1 MEIGA
6 AYIRVSTND
15 QMEYS
20 PDSQLQ
26 MISSYAKAHEIILPE
41 EFIFREQD
49 GVSGRKADNRP
60 EFQRMIATARK
71 PTHPI
76 SVILVWKFSRFA
88 RNQEESIVYK
98 SLLKKESNVRVVS
111 VSEPLI
117 EGEFGTLIERII
129 EWMDGY
135 YSTRLSGEVKRGMS
149 EKVNRGEPVTI
160 PSFGYDIV
168 DKKYI
173 VNNETA
179 PIVKMIFSNFITG
192 MGTREIAL
200 KLNDMGIRTRRG
212 SMWEN
217 RTIEYLL
224 RNPVYI
230 GKIRWNPTGKT
241 STRSY
246 NDPNVIIKDG
256 DHEPIIDMNV
266 WEKTQARLDEIK
278 KMYSR
283 YVRKTMPETMLQGL
297 VKCSTCGSS
306 LSRIN
311 PTGFQ
316 CSAYAK
322 GACNVSH
329 YISIPKLEKMVLNA
343 IKEQFKAKNIVNIT
357 IRGEQSDDESSRLIE
372 KQIQKEQL
380 KLIRVK
386 EAYEA
391 GVDSLSE
398 YKDNKMKINDHI
410 KELRASVPKLNENEL
425 KRAFWGKYKSRINIL
440 FSETQPIDSRI
451 ELLRSIID
459 KIVFDRASCK
469 VDIFYKY

>member
-41 EFIFREQD
+41 EYIFREQD

-71 PTHPI
+71 PAHPI

-98 SLLKKESNVRVVS
+98 SLLKKESNVRVIS

-117 EGEFGTLIERII
+117 EGEFGSLIERII

-135 YSTRLSGEVKRGMS
+135 YSTRLSGEVKRGMN
-149 EKVNRGEPVTI
+149 EKVHRGEPVTI

-173 VNNETA
+173 VNDDTA
-179 PIVKMIFSNFITG
+179 PIVRMVFNNFIAG

-212 SMWEN
+212 SLWEN

-230 GKIRWNPTGKT
+230 GKIRWNPTGKP
-241 STRSY
+241 STRSH
-246 NDPNVIIKDG
+246 NDPNVILKDG
-256 DHEPIIDMNV
+256 GHDPIIDMDV
-266 WEKTQARLDEIK
+266 WDKAQAKLDEIK
-278 KMYSR
+278 KMYSK
-283 YVRKTMPETMLQGL
+283 YMRKSSPETMLQGL
-297 VKCSTCGSS
+297 VKCSTCGCS
-306 LSRIN
+306 LSRIS

-316 CSAYAK
+316 CSAYSK

-329 YISIPKLEKMVLNA
+329 YISIPKLEKMVLNS
-343 IKEQFKAKNIVNIT
+343 IKEQFKAKNMINIT
-357 IRGEQSDDESSRLIE
+357 VKGEQANDESVRLIE

-391 GVDSLSE
+391 GIDSLSE
-398 YKDNKMKINDHI
+398 YRDNKMKINDHI
-410 KELRASVPKLNENEL
+410 EELRASIPKQSESGLR
-425 KRAFWGKYKSRINIL
+425 RAFWGEYKDRVNLL
-440 FSETQPIDSRI
+440 FSEAEAVESKI
-451 ELLRSIID
+451 ELLRAIID
-459 KIVFDRASCK
+459 KIVFDRAACR
-469 VDIFYKY
+469 VDIFYKF